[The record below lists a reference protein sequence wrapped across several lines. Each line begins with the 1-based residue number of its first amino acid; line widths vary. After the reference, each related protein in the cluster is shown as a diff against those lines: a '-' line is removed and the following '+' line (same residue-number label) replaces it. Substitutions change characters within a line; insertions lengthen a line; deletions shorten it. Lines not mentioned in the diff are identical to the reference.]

1 MIRPVI
7 EEEPEASIDEE
18 EDDFLMMVVNW
29 MKMKLSVKMRR
40 NLNLQ
45 DSVFLSLI

>member
-18 EDDFLMMVVNW
+18 EDDLYDDGRELDEDEVECEDETE
-29 MKMKLSVKMRR
+29 S
-40 NLNLQ
+40 
-45 DSVFLSLI
+45 

>member
-18 EDDFLMMVVNW
+18 EDD
-29 MKMKLSVKMRR
+29 LSDDGRELDEDEVECKVETESSFTR
-40 NLNLQ
+40 
-45 DSVFLSLI
+45 

>member
-18 EDDFLMMVVNW
+18 EDD
-29 MKMKLSVKMRR
+29 LSDDGRELDEDEVECE
-40 NLNLQ
+40 
-45 DSVFLSLI
+45 DETES